1 MTCRGIDDTAPSGAG
16 STPSTWPARCW
27 ASAIEPIRRR
37 RRARELARHH
47 TLTGALARAAVA
59 DRIRAGEHLG
69 AAPYGYRIRV
79 VPGDPHALAARGVLI
94 PDESTTAVVRQ
105 IFTWRTTDRIGPTVI
120 AQRLT
125 ADPQRYPPPRR
136 ADGTARTWTR
146 GIVRHILTNPVYI
159 GHRTWGRTR
168 QGRPTP
174 ARQWV
179 ASPRD
184 AYPPLV
190 DQLTFTA
197 AQRPLSGTEKSEA
210 VAPQLCCSTVASES
224 DSSEPH
230 RVNVWRAD
238 RGARGR

>member
-1 MTCRGIDDTAPSGAG
+1 VTCRGIDDTAPSGAG

-59 DRIRAGEHLG
+59 DRTRAGEHLD

-79 VPGDPHALAARGVLI
+79 VPEDPHALAARGVLI
-94 PDESTTAVVRQ
+94 PDEST
-105 IFTWRTTDRIGPTVI
+105 DRIGPTVI
-120 AQRLT
+120 APRLT

-136 ADGTARTWTR
+136 AVGTARPWTR
-146 GIVRHILTNPVYI
+146 GIVRHILANPVYI
-159 GHRTWGRTR
+159 GHRTWCRTQ

-179 ASPRD
+179 ASPRN
-184 AYPPLV
+184 AHPSLV
-190 DQLTFTA
+190 DQLTFNA
-197 AQRPLSGTEKSEA
+197 AQRPLSETEKREA
-210 VAPQLCCSTVASES
+210 VAPELCRSTVASEF

-230 RVNVWRAD
+230 RTGLRPAE